1 MEDTAATLRFT
12 PLEVYQYTANA
23 KSPHEADVSVNLHT
37 ITNKNLKTAA
47 PIELGGGLFIQ
58 ILEVKGLAPGNF
70 KDIKFL
76 ATRTNGVSDEFND
89 RAFEFN
95 SVRISARIYYVS
107 HDRQICS
114 TNIDFQVYRNGN
126 YRFGLGNL
134 SNFKPEETPFP
145 IIIRDGMLQWFE
157 PDDNLLL
164 RTFELKFDT
173 IKARFQFNGHIKAS
187 VNITGTIFAEN
198 IEHNP
203 ELSPHYHITK
213 LDGIDPNLFSNHT
226 CKNYQHYQ
234 KGPGR
239 YPILITQT
247 GVVHI
252 TRAWSMSQLNTMQ
265 DVLHNFI
272 REMVR
277 ADIIQI
283 DDDFAVNKELDKQT
297 KKRSGVNY
305 RKKKREELVEIL
317 KRMNIHDMPIGDGV
331 GIAKNLLVDLVEKKV
346 NEREHKEME
355 SLIDNAVACIEDDKE
370 NQEWVFAAD
379 ETLYSPP
386 QKRHHSN
393 DVEGVAL
400 EASASPVLL
409 DRNAVLH

>member
-1 MEDTAATLRFT
+1 
-12 PLEVYQYTANA
+12 
-23 KSPHEADVSVNLHT
+23 
-37 ITNKNLKTAA
+37 
-47 PIELGGGLFIQ
+47 
-58 ILEVKGLAPGNF
+58 
-70 KDIKFL
+70 
-76 ATRTNGVSDEFND
+76 
-89 RAFEFN
+89 
-95 SVRISARIYYVS
+95 
-107 HDRQICS
+107 
-114 TNIDFQVYRNGN
+114 
-126 YRFGLGNL
+126 
-134 SNFKPEETPFP
+134 
-145 IIIRDGMLQWFE
+145 
-157 PDDNLLL
+157 
-164 RTFELKFDT
+164 
-173 IKARFQFNGHIKAS
+173 
-187 VNITGTIFAEN
+187 
-198 IEHNP
+198 
-203 ELSPHYHITK
+203 
-213 LDGIDPNLFSNHT
+213 
-226 CKNYQHYQ
+226 
-234 KGPGR
+234 
-239 YPILITQT
+239 
-247 GVVHI
+247 
-252 TRAWSMSQLNTMQ
+252 MSQLNTMQ

-272 REMVR
+272 REMVS
-277 ADIIQI
+277 ADIIQL